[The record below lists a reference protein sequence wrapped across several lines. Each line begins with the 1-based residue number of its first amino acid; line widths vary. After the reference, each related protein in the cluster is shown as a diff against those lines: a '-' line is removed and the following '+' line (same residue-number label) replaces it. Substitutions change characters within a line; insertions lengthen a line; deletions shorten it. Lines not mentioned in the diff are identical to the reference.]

1 MKIRPYTHFSF
12 LYFILII
19 NTYRPCG
26 SGEEDEN
33 VKNLQSDRR
42 TDGRQANFVNV
53 FSLFCNYLPLDKGM
67 ALHLNKL
74 ESPLPKNT
82 LCQLSLVEIVPM
94 VLEKKMNR

>member
-1 MKIRPYTHFSF
+1 MKIRPYTHFSL
-12 LYFILII
+12 LYFILS
-19 NTYRPCG
+19 NYKYLQALW
-26 SGEEDEN
+26 DES

-74 ESPLPKNT
+74 ESPLLKNT
-82 LCQLSLVEIVPM
+82 LCQVWLKLSQYGSGEEDEQV
-94 VLEKKMNR
+94 KSS